1 MFAQFVFNTY
11 LYPKLC
17 NHCGRCHTDSA
28 NLQFHDRQTAIAEKV
43 HRYKFSK
50 TTVLIE
56 LITPTVKCNSY
67 GETKKVLHVL
77 YSLYNN
83 I

>member
-28 NLQFHDRQTAIAEKV
+28 NLQFHDHQTAIAEKV
-43 HRYKFSK
+43 YRHKFSEK
-50 TTVLIE
+50 TSFKLVIATI
-56 LITPTVKCNSY
+56 KCNSY
-67 GETKKVLHVL
+67 GEAKKVPHAL
-77 YSLYNN
+77 YSFYNN
-83 I
+83 M